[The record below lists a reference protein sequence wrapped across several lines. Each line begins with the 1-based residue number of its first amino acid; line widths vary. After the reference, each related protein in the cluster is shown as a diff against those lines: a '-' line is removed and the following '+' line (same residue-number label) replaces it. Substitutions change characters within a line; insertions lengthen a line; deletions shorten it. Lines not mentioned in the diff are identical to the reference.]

1 MKIICAEN
9 LFMTFINRFLN
20 ISHISYEETCL
31 KYDLVFKDRNK
42 TKDEL

>member
-9 LFMTFINRFLN
+9 LFMTVINRFLN

-31 KYDLVFKDRNK
+31 KYDLVFKDGNK
-42 TKDEL
+42 R